1 MFIKVEVVS
10 QSSMDEAALER
21 LYVKL
26 ERPLYNVVYRWV
38 WNEEDAQDIVQEAF
52 VRVWKVRDRVKMET
66 VQPLVYRIA
75 LNLASKRRRS
85 MKLWKWLS
93 LDKLLGRSSGESS
106 PERQLQDKLQQTK
119 LREAVDSLPDHLKQT
134 VLLCEFS
141 EMTYEQVAEALSIPS
156 GTVGSRR
163 NKAIKLL
170 RDKLVAL
177 ENPS

>member
-1 MFIKVEVVS
+1 MVS
-10 QSSMDEAALER
+10 QQRLDEAALER

-26 ERPLYNVVYRWV
+26 ERPIYNVVYRWV

-52 VRVWKVRDRVKMET
+52 VRLWKMRDRVKTDT
-66 VQPLVYRIA
+66 VHPLLYRIA
-75 LNLASKRRRS
+75 VNLASKRRRS

-93 LDKLLGRSSGESS
+93 LEKLLGRSSGEDT
-106 PERQLQDKLQQTK
+106 PERQLQDKNEQTN

-141 EMTYEQVAEALSIPS
+141 EMTYEQVAEALSIPP

-163 NKAIKLL
+163 HKAVQLL
-170 RDKLVAL
+170 RDKLEAL